1 MTTKAYNNVNHCSDF
16 HKITEG
22 IFITMLLSVAKA
34 AFAFLKND
42 KFLKL
47 LIIFSAIM
55 FIWYVGR
62 IPTEFNY
69 ITVWTPTYILV
80 DIGAAITSSCLIVFV
95 VLYLLVKNKLKKLG
109 FSGVIEWLK
118 KDC

>member
-1 MTTKAYNNVNHCSDF
+1 MAVKATSITTFCSDLQ
-16 HKITEG
+16 KIIEG
-22 IFITMLLSVAKA
+22 ILITMLLSIAKA
-34 AFAFLKND
+34 AFAFLKNE

-62 IPTEFNY
+62 IPTEFNH
-69 ITVWTPTYILV
+69 ITVWTPTFILV
-80 DIGAAITSSCLIVFV
+80 DIGADITSACSIVFI